1 MRRGETAKYVQ
12 QLRALPDL
20 YTAFD
25 LYAATLMERCACM
38 LPCICHTKLCPS
50 RRCFHVPILCV

>member
-25 LYAATLMERCACM
+25 LFAASLMQKCAPACRGATV
-38 LPCICHTKLCPS
+38 HVS
-50 RRCFHVPILCV
+50 RSLLHGCKFSSG